1 MGRLGLF
8 GGTFDPPHLGHLVLA
23 DEARSQLCLERVL
36 WILTPDPPHKD
47 DQQLTA
53 LAHRLDMLTAAISD
67 NPTFRISRVDIDRPA
82 PHYAVDTV
90 RLLAE
95 TYPHEELIYLMGGDS
110 LDDLPTWHTPRQF
123 VEACDGI
130 GVMRRPGDRVALK
143 SLEKTLPGLTQK
155 VRFIDAP
162 LLEISSSDIRSRVSQ
177 GKPVRYTL
185 PAPVYQIILERK
197 LYQK

>member
-1 MGRLGLF
+1 MGRLGIF
-8 GGTFDPPHLGHLVLA
+8 GGTFDPPHLGHLILV
-23 DEARSQLCLERVL
+23 DEAQSQLCLERVL
-36 WILTPDPPHKD
+36 WVLTPDPPHKE

-67 NPTFRISRVDIDRPA
+67 NPSFHISRVDIDRPA

-95 TYPHEELIYLMGGDS
+95 ACSRDELIYLMGGDS
-110 LDDLPTWHTPRQF
+110 LHDLPAWHTPRQF

-143 SLEKTLPGLTQK
+143 SLENALPGLTQK
-155 VRFIDAP
+155 VRFIEAP
-162 LLEISSSDIRSRVSQ
+162 LLEISSSDIRLKASQ
-177 GKPVRYTL
+177 GKPIRYYL
-185 PAPVYQIILERK
+185 PPPVYQIIQERK